1 MRISKILRWGG
12 ILSLLAGMVTLA
24 AAHDVKDWTVPPE
37 AKAVKSPLT
46 QTPAVIAAGKALYDE
61 KCANCHGDKGKGDG
75 PEAEMYDTRP
85 ADLTKPGMLVEMSD
99 GELFWKISKGR
110 RPMPAF
116 EKQFNDEQRWQLV
129 RFVRTFAPPPQ
140 PPAAEKPAK
149 AAPAKK
155 SDPKKP

>member
-1 MRISKILRWGG
+1 MAAGG
-12 ILSLLAGMVTLA
+12 
-24 AAHDVKDWTVPPE
+24 DVKGWTVPAE

-46 QTPAVIAAGKALYDE
+46 PTPAVVAAGKALYGD

-75 PEAEMYDTRP
+75 PEADMYDTP
-85 ADLTKPGMLVEMSD
+85 PTDLTKTGLLEGMSD

-110 RPMPAF
+110 RPMPVF
-116 EKQFNDEQRWQLV
+116 EKQFNEEQRWQLV
-129 RFVRTFAPPPQ
+129 HFVRTLVPPPQ
-140 PPAAEKPAK
+140 PPAQEKPAK